1 LRGVVCKFSGL
12 SRDIVRREQAIGLPL
27 RSKGVRNMSKV
38 ALSCL
43 TGGELTEYHDNAR
56 YMPRARCAEIADHL
70 AECGQCASDYVEVAE
85 LDAFIHWVLRGV
97 QLEDV

>member
-1 LRGVVCKFSGL
+1 
-12 SRDIVRREQAIGLPL
+12 
-27 RSKGVRNMSKV
+27 MSKV

-56 YMPRARCAEIADHL
+56 YMPRARCAEIAGHL

-85 LDAFIHWVLRGV
+85 VAEFVRRALTRAVPGGQVSGEFVRDLKRMAEETVNS
-97 QLEDV
+97 